1 MNTFKDEILKKIKE
15 LENKFFTH
23 LSKKSLE
30 INMNYEDFSEKVNLI
45 LESNRLMIESIT
57 NQKINFEKITKLESI
72 TNGINEKL
80 ITFDIRIN
88 NTINDIKKMKFN
100 YDKIINDNIIIPA
113 YIGPGTKYKSLGDFI
128 INTINEFRIFKE
140 EKEKLSISNIELKN
154 KMDSMMKNMSNFV
167 EFNSARCMAYT
178 DTKEKELQTKLDS
191 LIKQMDEKTLE
202 GNQGI
207 YVKQIKSEEKLKEIT
222 NELNKLLEN
231 KNYINNKFDK
241 IEINEDEIN
250 EELKKVSNEVYEL
263 KIIKNDLREKI
274 KNLYQKIQNMDKE
287 SKNKFVVQQNKTSQ
301 DIIPT
306 KNSQFN
312 SLGNIFYRS
321 NNNINNTI
329 EDKNKTK
336 KNEFPNLSN
345 IFNSATPK
353 TTQNKEKEKMR
364 LYRNEKKSSLNFF
377 NSKTE
382 EESKDNKNIIKNI
395 ENKNINENTLRKS
408 NNNIIIKERKNSEK
422 NKILKPDNFIS
433 PKIRS
438 NNKITIKEK
447 IYQTSTNN
455 LNLNS
460 YLPKNKNI
468 LITETNENSK
478 TKNNDIIEIK
488 KKSKNLK
495 MLDYKDERFGKTK
508 IEFIKILN
516 NNKKE
521 EIKPKIKFSK
531 KYQNNI
537 TQTSS
542 NIHNKEIDIENL
554 LCSND
559 NKNIIEC
566 NLINLNM
573 MDLPEYKNSII
584 SSGQDLKQNSFDSNY
599 NERKSYK
606 IDSKNK
612 TVSSNFSKTT
622 NAFYTNK
629 EN

>member
-329 EDKNKTK
+329 EEKNKTK

-537 TQTSS
+537 TQTNS

>member
-207 YVKQIKSEEKLKEIT
+207 YVKQIKSEEKLKEIS

-301 DIIPT
+301 DIIPS

-329 EDKNKTK
+329 EEKNKTK

-537 TQTSS
+537 TQTNS